1 MNLFVTFVD
10 LNVETPVESHLFYR
24 RIENVADLRVSRSEV
39 TLVNFRKLPEAF
51 ADAAAAYPRFAAAET
66 CNVCFELMRHGEKA
80 RLRDV
85 KRRTDRHLEPSRLQ
99 H

>member
-1 MNLFVTFVD
+1 MNLFVALVD

-24 RIENVADLRVSRSEV
+24 RIENVADLRVSRREIS
-39 TLVNFRKLPEAF
+39 LVDFWEFPKAF
-51 ADAAAAYPRFAAAET
+51 ADAAAAYLRFAAAKP